1 MGMATGLSIA
11 SQCQRAPDVY
21 EPTPKSERNR
31 VPPICAN
38 CSGSGLQNRIHPY
51 RLSRSSCFAPS
62 RSVFSGSAIRRAHL
76 GPVVP
81 RQGDAAQDAS
91 QPLTPLETL
100 RSLSLRSRR
109 FAASHSTQ
117 DASQPLTPLETLRS
131 LSLPSRRFA
140 ASHSAQD
147 ASQPAVGG
155 HRPHWGVDSRRTQTH
170 TSVDSSASACMLS
183 LFWSYRSQ

>member
-1 MGMATGLSIA
+1 MAAGLSEA
-11 SQCQRAPDVY
+11 SQCQRAPHAY

-100 RSLSLRSRR
+100 RSLSLHSRR
-109 FAASHSTQ
+109 FAAPHSTR

-131 LSLPSRRFA
+131 LPSGGTDPIGAWILDALRLTLAWTALPAHACCPCSGRTGHNRPD
-140 ASHSAQD
+140 STCRTPLS
-147 ASQPAVGG
+147 SPA
-155 HRPHWGVDSRRTQTH
+155 H
-170 TSVDSSASACMLS
+170 TG
-183 LFWSYRSQ
+183 